1 MKYFPSLLLVI
12 LPLIFSC
19 NGKRS
24 GNYNPSNKEKKSSGK
39 VIAIIDGDT
48 YDILL
53 EGNKTE
59 RVRMDAIDAPEKGM
73 PFYKVAKNYLS
84 ELCFQKEVRLVYIGI
99 DQHGRSI
106 NRSFLTDGTD
116 LSKEMIR
123 NGLAWHYKEYSS
135 DKELAE
141 LEIQARN
148 KKIGLW
154 ADKKPMEPW
163 LCRKLRREGNHVEF
177 SNDTIIVQP
186 TK

>member
-1 MKYFPSLLLVI
+1 MKYFPSLILII

-24 GNYNPSNKEKKSSGK
+24 GNYNSSNNEKKGTGK

-99 DQHGRSI
+99 DQRGRSI
-106 NRSFLTDGTD
+106 NCSFLTDGTD

-123 NGLAWHYKEYSS
+123 NGFAWHYKGYSS
-135 DKELAE
+135 ENELAE
-141 LEIQARN
+141 LEIQVRN

-163 LCRKLRREGNHVEF
+163 LCRKLRRQGNHVEF